1 MRVLIITQYFWPEGF
16 RINDVVKS
24 LVEKGIE
31 VDVLTGKPNYPEGKI
46 YSGYKFWGCSRES
59 WCGTNIFRVPL
70 LPRGKNSALHLALNY
85 LSFIFFG
92 LICGPFLLRRRNY
105 DVVFVYGLS
114 PILLAIPGIFI
125 AWLKGKK
132 LILWVQD
139 LWPESLSATGYV
151 KNSFTL
157 KSIEYLVRW
166 IYRHTDLLLV
176 QSRAFESPI
185 GTLAPNKE
193 IIYYPNSVDSSF
205 TKTANINSENIKVDG
220 LEAGFSVVFAGN
232 VGAAQAVECIVEAAT
247 ILRDKPH
254 LRFVIFG
261 NGSKLEWIREQ
272 IAERKLANIFL
283 AGRFPID
290 SMPFYLQKAGAL
302 LVSLSD
308 EPIFA
313 LTVPNKMQAYL
324 ASGRPII
331 ASLNGEGARLIAES
345 NAGIAVPAEDS
356 IALANAVIQISELSD
371 EAREKLGQ
379 NGRKY
384 YQNHFD
390 HDNLV
395 EELIGYLRMGIPSKD
410 GDKS

>member
-1 MRVLIITQYFWPEGF
+1 MRILIVTQYFWPEGF

-24 LVEKGIE
+24 LVERGIE

-70 LPRGKNSALHLALNY
+70 LPRGKNSALYLALNY

-92 LICGPFLLRRRNY
+92 LICGSFLLRRRKY

-114 PILLAIPGIFI
+114 PILLAIPGIFL
-125 AWLKGKK
+125 AWLKDKK

-151 KNSFTL
+151 KNSFVL

-185 GTLAPNKE
+185 AALAPNKE

-205 TKTANINSENIKVDG
+205 TKTANMNNKNIEVDG
-220 LEAGFSVVFAGN
+220 LESGFSVVFAGN

-247 ILRDKPH
+247 ILRDRPQ

-261 NGSKLEWIREQ
+261 SGSKLEWIREQ
-272 IAERKLANIFL
+272 ISERKLKNIFL

-290 SMPFYLQKAGAL
+290 CMPFYLQKAGAL

-331 ASLNGEGARLIAES
+331 ASLNGEGARLITES
-345 NAGIAVPAEDS
+345 KAGIAVPAEDPM
-356 IALANAVIQISELSD
+356 ALADAVIQISEMSY
-371 EAREKLGQ
+371 EAREKLGE
-379 NGRKY
+379 NGRKFY
-384 YQNHFD
+384 RNHFD
-390 HDNLV
+390 HDDLV
-395 EELIGYLRMGIPSKD
+395 EQLIGYLRMGISSKD